1 VALYGF
7 EELFNSLPTTIKRL
21 NIINTSNETVNI
33 DVPDTISR
41 FQSLTAILFENMIS
55 KLPDSICQLKNLV
68 FLACPNNKELQTIPE
83 CIMNL
88 PNLTFVNV
96 SRCPNVKVPQA
107 LEQYNT
113 GEGFYHMEE

>member
-1 VALYGF
+1 M
-7 EELFNSLPTTIKRL
+7 

-33 DVPDTISR
+33 EVPDSISR

-55 KLPDSICQLKNLV
+55 ELPNSICELKNLV
-68 FLACPNNKELQTIPE
+68 FLACPNNKELKTIPE
-83 CIMNL
+83 CVMNL

-96 SRCPNVKVPQA
+96 SRCPNVQVPKA